1 MVLGELLQVLG
12 EVVDAMGEERDLDVG
27 GAGVLLVQFELFGV
41 FRFQRCF
48 HKVRVD

>member
-1 MVLGELLQVLG
+1 MVLFELLQVLG
-12 EVVDAMGEERDLDVG
+12 EIIDTMGKERDLDIG
-27 GAGVLLVQFELFGV
+27 RAGVLLMQFELLGV